1 MDENND
7 NNIQSTLDYAE
18 KGKKGFK
25 EGNPGRPD
33 GCKNKYTIAKLEE
46 AIEAQEKIAKKQ
58 GGVGLFE
65 QYVKMATVNSAVMIS
80 LMGKFIANKEKVE
93 HSTDGPLQ
101 IEIKRVDAENND

>member
-1 MDENND
+1 MSENND

-46 AIEAQEKIAKKQ
+46 AIEAQEKIAKEN
-58 GGVGLFE
+58 GGVGVFE
-65 QYVKMATVNSAVMIS
+65 QFVKMGYVNTNVMIS
-80 LMGKFIANKEKVE
+80 LMNKFVANKEKIE
-93 HSTDGPLQ
+93 HSTDGPLE
-101 IEIKRVDAENND
+101 IEIKRVNE